1 MPRTILGSKRLIP
14 GVGTGSVGCKEL
26 NGKELRPRER
36 GIKDAQSKSGN
47 FLGCKMSFDEV
58 VKDPV
63 NIKTTS

>member
-1 MPRTILGSKRLIP
+1 VRQL
-14 GVGTGSVGCKEL
+14 GTGSVGCEEL

-63 NIKTTS
+63 NIKTTL

>member
-1 MPRTILGSKRLIP
+1 M
-14 GVGTGSVGCKEL
+14 GTGSVGCEEL

-36 GIKDAQSKSGN
+36 GIKDAQSDSRD

-63 NIKTTS
+63 NIKTTL